1 MDWLCLFLVPGH
13 SVCALGVFLHDV
25 LILVSQSLLR
35 VLDASQNQICRIK
48 GVQAL
53 RSLEEFGYDLIVL
66 CALLYENTACGH
78 ITIARSSD
86 QVDYSAKRDKSV
98 IFNWIFFIWIYAFSS
113 TQINWITSAIWS
125 FRSTP
130 LNTIY
135 LEGNPLARDNQYSN
149 RVLATLSGYVADY
162 VHIFMLL
169 LNSSSNSNSSSLS
182 ITQLDALP
190 ISNPL
195 IARLLRGKVEA
206 TPTGAPTSAPA
217 NKWDACYHWCGF
229 VSAKK

>member
-25 LILVSQSLLR
+25 LILVSQSRLR

-98 IFNWIFFIWIYAFSS
+98 IFN
-113 TQINWITSAIWS
+113 
-125 FRSTP
+125 
-130 LNTIY
+130 
-135 LEGNPLARDNQYSN
+135 
-149 RVLATLSGYVADY
+149 
-162 VHIFMLL
+162 
-169 LNSSSNSNSSSLS
+169 
-182 ITQLDALP
+182 
-190 ISNPL
+190 
-195 IARLLRGKVEA
+195 
-206 TPTGAPTSAPA
+206 
-217 NKWDACYHWCGF
+217 
-229 VSAKK
+229 